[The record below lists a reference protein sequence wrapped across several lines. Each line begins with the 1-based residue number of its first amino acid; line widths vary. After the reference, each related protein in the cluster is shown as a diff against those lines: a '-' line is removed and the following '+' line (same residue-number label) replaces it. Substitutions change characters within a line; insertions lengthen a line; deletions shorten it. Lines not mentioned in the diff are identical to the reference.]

1 MLDALLERV
10 RSTEDGDAELL
21 GLLAH
26 SRPLRL
32 EVFERALRNGL
43 DDDPMVAEL
52 LCGELSRLDDSEED
66 VADLKEALGAAG
78 SLRWAGLCA
87 ETAALALTGHPDG
100 PGMIATFGERLGE
113 MDEVQANL
121 VVCLVTFSLGAPL
134 LPRVGEA
141 VSVLLGQRA
150 EAPGEAVA
158 AEPLDAEVLRG
169 LLDGLQ
175 VAYRDVSATHWQLT
189 LRYHDAFDQKMS
201 LSADLGLTG
210 RSLVLRTEDLDG
222 NDADLMAYNH
232 TAGLARFGRS
242 FAGAVTLTAEID
254 RNGFS
259 AQVFERLL
267 ADFVLGIEYCAGRQR
282 S

>member
-26 SRPLRL
+26 SRPLRI
-32 EVFERALRNGL
+32 EVYERALRNGL

-52 LCGELSRLDDSEED
+52 LCGELSRLDDSEEE
-66 VADLKEALGAAG
+66 VTDLKEALGAAG

-87 ETAALALTGHPDG
+87 ETAALALAGHPDG
-100 PGMIATFGERLGE
+100 ADMIAAFSEELAE

-134 LPRVGEA
+134 LPRLGEA
-141 VSVLLGQRA
+141 VSVLMGQRS
-150 EAPGEAVA
+150 EAPDGVTAH
-158 AEPLDAEVLRG
+158 EPLDAELLRG

-175 VAYRDVSATHWQLT
+175 IAYRDVSATRWQLT
-189 LRYHDAFDQKMS
+189 LRYEDAFNQKMS
-201 LSADLGLTG
+201 HSAELGLTG

-222 NDADLMAYNH
+222 DDTDLMAYNH
-232 TAGLARFGRS
+232 TAGLARFGRNFS
-242 FAGAVTLTAEID
+242 GAVTLTAEID

-259 AQVFERLL
+259 ADVFERLL
-267 ADFVLGIEYCAGRQR
+267 SDFLLGIEHCAGRQR